1 MQNVHRVR
9 EPYRVDRSLSIAA
22 MIGYNLKNTGPKA
35 FQRLCIHVLASHLGL
50 VKRESDV
57 VANGL
62 REFEQAAAR
71 VRDED
76 ERHLGWIMPNMA

>member
-1 MQNVHRVR
+1 
-9 EPYRVDRSLSIAA
+9 
-22 MIGYNLKNTGPKA
+22 
-35 FQRLCIHVLASHLGL
+35 
-50 VKRESDV
+50 V

-76 ERHLGWIMPNMA
+76 ERLHLEWIMPNMA